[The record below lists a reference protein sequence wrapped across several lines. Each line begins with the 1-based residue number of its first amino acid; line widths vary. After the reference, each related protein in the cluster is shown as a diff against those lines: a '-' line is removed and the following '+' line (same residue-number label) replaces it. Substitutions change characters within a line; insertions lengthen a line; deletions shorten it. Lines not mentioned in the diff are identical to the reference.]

1 MHNKRFVQWALQIC
15 EGLLGSKLEQNG
27 KKKLHF
33 VLLCPPLPPLS
44 LLLVTTQAPT
54 GVELTISPS
63 TLLLQTLRG

>member
-15 EGLLGSKLEQNG
+15 EGLLGPELEQNG
-27 KKKLHF
+27 KKLHF
-33 VLLCPPLPPLS
+33 FLLCPPSLS
-44 LLLVTTQAPT
+44 LLLVTTQAPM